1 MLIYSMAAPL
11 ARLQSA
17 TTKWAA
23 LRMFC
28 SPAAQLVPM
37 QLAAARAAARP
48 APQLVLRAAAPR
60 LYCAASSSS
69 SSLLSCVAAC
79 VSTRRLEAN
88 APPPRAAALDAAH
101 SPTPPTFA
109 RTAQEKYRP
118 ALLSDIVG
126 NSETVE
132 RLKVIAAE
140 GNMPNLIIAGP
151 PGTGKTTSVTC
162 LARAMLGPAYK
173 EALLEL
179 NASDDRG
186 IDVVRNKIKLF
197 AQKKVTLPA
206 GRHKIVILDEA
217 DAMTKAA
224 QQALRRTM
232 EIYSATTR
240 FALACNNS
248 TKIIEPIQSRAAI
261 LRYTKLSNEEVAL
274 RLLQVIKAEKISY
287 DDSGIEA
294 LLFTC
299 EGDMRNALNNLQ
311 VRRDRCRSEA
321 ALQPRPRRSL
331 PPPPHTPPF
340 PIALVSPPTH
350 FLHHPLR
357 VRSRRSP
364 GSAW

>member
-1 MLIYSMAAPL
+1 MWCVASRAL
-11 ARLQSA
+11 SA
-17 TTKWAA
+17 VTVEI
-23 LRMFC
+23 L
-28 SPAAQLVPM
+28 
-37 QLAAARAAARP
+37 
-48 APQLVLRAAAPR
+48 PR
-60 LYCAASSSS
+60 LSNRAFTVRG
-69 SSLLSCVAAC
+69 SL
-79 VSTRRLEAN
+79 TRPL
-88 APPPRAAALDAAH
+88 
-101 SPTPPTFA
+101 PTPCSVRLPP
-109 RTAQEKYRP
+109 QEKYRP

-197 AQKKVTLPA
+197 AQKKVTLPP

-261 LRYTKLSNEEVAL
+261 LRYTKLSNDEVAL

-311 VRRDRCRSEA
+311 VRGRGGASVLGGTRASLHLAGRTLYSRA
-321 ALQPRPRRSL
+321 PSPHAPLTPPPRPPVPLLPLSPSL
-331 PPPPHTPPF
+331 RTR
-340 PIALVSPPTH
+340 AVNLC
-350 FLHHPLR
+350 R
-357 VRSRRSP
+357 VRHGDGRQCFPCVRPATPRR
-364 GSAW
+364 G